1 MPYGK
6 GLEIPE
12 WLKRS
17 LILNIPSADE
27 DRDEETCACR
37 RSHKSPQAYWPPPA
51 GTLPKKMGHRP
62 AKRHTAKDAK
72 KIGNTFRF
80 TDLPYE
86 LRRKVW
92 DICEPEVPTSPRTIG
107 FIASSQDDFVRA
119 FAKIPTLLHTCG
131 ETREEALKHYKLCFS
146 LICGGRPVYIDFEID
161 RLYMYT
167 ARTFRRF
174 FAYGHAVFDYKLNN
188 ESKIFQSKTRCL
200 ILNCASISLP
210 QFLPDAGFR
219 NLQTLVVAGGK
230 RDGNWSKNTQQM
242 IKANYRPERDKDA
255 TEFEIVVLD
264 QKLRYAG
271 KDKDR
276 YWRYCG
282 KQFFENMVGPFPF
295 PLYDS
300 LLIIIG
306 MMRILTPCMLLHP
319 DRVEFWD

>member
-17 LILNIPSADE
+17 LILEIPSADE
-27 DRDEETCACR
+27 DRDEETCVCR
-37 RSHKSPQAYWPPPA
+37 RSHKGPQAHWPPPA

-62 AKRHTAKDAK
+62 AKRHSAKDAK
-72 KIGNTFRF
+72 KTWIGKTFRF

-86 LRRKVW
+86 LRRKIW

-146 LICGGRPVYIDFEID
+146 LVCGGRPVHIDFEID
-161 RLYMYT
+161 RLYIYT

-174 FAYGHAVFDYKLNN
+174 FAYGHTIFDYKLNN

-200 ILNCASISLP
+200 ILNCHRSRFLNFSRMLGLEISRRLLW
-210 QFLPDAGFR
+210 Q
-219 NLQTLVVAGGK
+219 VESV
-230 RDGNWSKNTQQM
+230 
-242 IKANYRPERDKDA
+242 
-255 TEFEIVVLD
+255 
-264 QKLRYAG
+264 
-271 KDKDR
+271 
-276 YWRYCG
+276 
-282 KQFFENMVGPFPF
+282 MV
-295 PLYDS
+295 
-300 LLIIIG
+300 IG
-306 MMRILTPCMLLHP
+306 LKIHSR
-319 DRVEFWD
+319 